1 MPALVGYWLPKR
13 LVLGT
18 GVYTNGLLVG
28 EIFPVALPL
37 LLPTFADVWRAT
49 FALWAAPIVAI
60 AVNKRPA
67 VTAAMTPMRATRRE
81 PANDATA
88 NMTMGIPLSA
98 PISVPVR
105 ANSARSAGIAGGTA
119 RIARRSATPISQR
132 RASES
137 GRVRG
142 EVTEFS
148 RKTHGHMCK
157 PEFPDDRRFAMN
169 IRVFRPY
176 YRTDASCKR
185 LPTDKSN
192 LSTRAGQPMEH
203 SKPAPFCGA

>member
-1 MPALVGYWLPKR
+1 MPKYSGPTVVMGMGVAVAQPAMPALVGYWLPKR

-37 LLPTFADVWRAT
+37 LLPTFADYWRAT

-105 ANSARSAGIAGGTA
+105 PNSSRSAGICRRHRQDRETKRNTDQPKEGQRKRPSA
-119 RIARRSATPISQR
+119 R
-132 RASES
+132 
-137 GRVRG
+137 
-142 EVTEFS
+142 
-148 RKTHGHMCK
+148 
-157 PEFPDDRRFAMN
+157 
-169 IRVFRPY
+169 
-176 YRTDASCKR
+176 
-185 LPTDKSN
+185 
-192 LSTRAGQPMEH
+192 
-203 SKPAPFCGA
+203 